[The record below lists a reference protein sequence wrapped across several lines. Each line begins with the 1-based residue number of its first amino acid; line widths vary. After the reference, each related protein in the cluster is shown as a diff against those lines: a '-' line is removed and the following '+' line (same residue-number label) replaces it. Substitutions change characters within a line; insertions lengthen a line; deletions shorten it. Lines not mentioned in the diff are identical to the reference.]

1 MTTSE
6 RIVNLIAQDISAK
19 DWQVQAVLDLFAEQA
34 TVPFIARYRKERTGG
49 LDDAQLRLLEE
60 RFLFFKALEERR
72 ETIARSIEQ
81 QGKMTP
87 EIEAALFG
95 AKTKQALEDIY
106 LPYRVKRRSLA
117 TEAKAANLEPLLDVV
132 LGNPQAE
139 VRTLAV
145 GYVKADTAFS
155 TVEDVLKGIRAIFG
169 ERITDCTELVSG
181 LRQFVWENASLESVR
196 SNEVEDAEGVFKD
209 YYEYSEPISEIPSHR
224 ALALFRGYDRRVLT
238 LSLREDDYIVEHYL
252 NTVFDTLGLAKEHR
266 QAGSW
271 VLNTVQWAWRVKLR
285 PSFSTDLFSQL
296 REQAEK
302 QAIEF

>member
-1 MTTSE
+1 MVKRTLFCLTRKNMTTSE

-145 GYVKADTAFS
+145 G
-155 TVEDVLKGIRAIFG
+155 
-169 ERITDCTELVSG
+169 
-181 LRQFVWENASLESVR
+181 
-196 SNEVEDAEGVFKD
+196 
-209 YYEYSEPISEIPSHR
+209 
-224 ALALFRGYDRRVLT
+224 
-238 LSLREDDYIVEHYL
+238 
-252 NTVFDTLGLAKEHR
+252 
-266 QAGSW
+266 
-271 VLNTVQWAWRVKLR
+271 
-285 PSFSTDLFSQL
+285 
-296 REQAEK
+296 
-302 QAIEF
+302 